1 MSVAAMTVI
10 AAFLIIMG
18 SFYLLVVNVESVIQ
32 TAANDHI
39 MVLRIDEE
47 LTDEQA
53 RLLRLHINAVPN
65 VEGSEFIH
73 RDEALAAYREEVEAL
88 GGSLDG
94 IEEGDNPLRHRYQV
108 TLIDIEKM
116 AETRDA
122 LERIPGVARIHAP
135 IEIAET
141 FGTLSQVIRVI
152 SVAMIA
158 LLMTL
163 AVFVIS
169 NTVKLATMD
178 RREEIAIMRVV
189 GATNTFIRW
198 PFVVEGFLL
207 GTASSGA
214 AFALQWWLYNQLASR
229 ITFGDDLGIAALLP
243 FAEVSNRMFW
253 LFMAAGFLV
262 GVGGSGVAIRKFL
275 KV

>member
-1 MSVAAMTVI
+1 MSIAAMTVI

-18 SFYLLVVNVESVIQ
+18 SFYLLAMNVESVIQ
-32 TAANDHI
+32 AAANDHI
-39 MVLRIDEE
+39 MVIIVDEE

-53 RLLRLHINAVPN
+53 RLLRLHIHAVGN
-65 VEGSEFIH
+65 VEGAEFIH
-73 RDEALAAYREEVEAL
+73 RDQALEEYRAVLEAQ
-88 GGSLDG
+88 GGNLDG
-94 IEEGDNPLRHRYQV
+94 VEEGDNPLRHRYLV
-108 TLIDIEKM
+108 SLADIEQM
-116 AETRDA
+116 RETRDLLA
-122 LERIPGVARIHAP
+122 EIPGIATIRAP
-135 IEIAET
+135 FEIADT
-141 FGTLSQVIRVI
+141 FGTISQVIGVV

-198 PFVVEGFLL
+198 PFIVEGFLL

-214 AFALQWWLYNQLASR
+214 AFALQWWLYNQVAGRL
-229 ITFGDDLGIAALLP
+229 TLGEDLLTVLP
-243 FAEVSNRMFW
+243 FAEVSGNMLG
-253 LFMAAGFLV
+253 LFLAAGFLV